1 MLLYLVILAIGA
13 TLVGAILVR
22 IQTQK
27 KIKKIKEELK
37 RQWGKPKADDFD
49 FDRIKKYADVS
60 SENSFHQLTEQT
72 CEDIDFQKL
81 FAFVDRTTSKVGQ
94 QFLYKRMTQ
103 PGSSLTNPLNHLIDL
118 FRTQEKLRDAIQFK
132 LLSLS
137 SSDAYYI
144 SSLLNKNL
152 LSRPKWLWLLS
163 ISLIAI
169 IGLVILSFKYPICI
183 VLLLAPLT
191 LNMLVHYWNKGNT
204 YQFIRS
210 FPQLN
215 ALIEAC
221 DYLSQSHNELSNESV
236 KKSIAELQSF
246 KRKSVLI
253 ALSNKSGIEGE
264 LSQFGNYFL
273 ELIKS
278 FLLIE
283 VVGLFWI
290 VKELESKKPLIE
302 DLMVYVGEVDMSIS
316 ILSLSAGDLKTC
328 EPNLTAKAKT
338 ISIKGA
344 YHPLIEH
351 CVSNDIHIDGKSV
364 LITGSNM
371 SGKSTFLR
379 TFLINSILAQSIYT
393 CFADEFITPPLR
405 QFSSLRID
413 DNLFQG
419 KSYYFQ
425 EVSTI
430 ATFLEASETLHQ
442 NLFVLDEVF
451 KGTNTIERIASAK
464 AILSYLNKG
473 DNIVLVSTH
482 DIELAELLDKE
493 YELYHFAESLDN
505 NELNF
510 DHLLKPGPLT
520 TRNAIKLLELA
531 NYPSEVI
538 QEARKVSGQLSRVTK
553 NR

>member
-1 MLLYLVILAIGA
+1 M
-13 TLVGAILVR
+13 R

-37 RQWGKPKADDFD
+37 RQWGKPKSDDFD

-72 CEDIDFQKL
+72 LEDIDFQKL
-81 FAFVDRTTSKVGQ
+81 FAFVDRTTGKVGQ
-94 QFLYKRMTQ
+94 QVLYKRMTQ
-103 PGSSLTNPLNHLIDL
+103 QRNDLINPLNQFIN
-118 FRTQEKLRDAIQFK
+118 FFSKREKIRDDVQFK
-132 LLSLS
+132 MLSLS
-137 SSDAYYI
+137 SPDAYYI

-152 LSRPKWLWLLS
+152 LTRPKWLWALA
-163 ISLIAI
+163 ISLLITFC
-169 IGLVILSFKYPICI
+169 LVVLSFKYPICI

-221 DYLSQSHNELSNESV
+221 DYLSQCHNELSNESV

-264 LSQFGNYFL
+264 LSQFGNYLL
-273 ELIKS
+273 ELVKS

-283 VVGLFWI
+283 VWGLFWI
-290 VKELESKKPLIE
+290 IEDLESKQPHIEVLIE
-302 DLMVYVGEVDMSIS
+302 YAGDMDMAIS
-316 ILSLSAGDLKTC
+316 ILSLRAGESKTC
-328 EPNLTAKAKT
+328 EPQLVNKCKT
-338 ISIKGA
+338 VTMKGA

-351 CVSNDIHIDGKSV
+351 CVSNDIHVDGKSV

-379 TFLINSILAQSIYT
+379 TFLINSILAQTIYT
-393 CFADEFITPPLR
+393 CFADEFISPPLR

-430 ATFLEASETLHQ
+430 ATFLEASETSYQ

-482 DIELAELLDKE
+482 DIELAELLDRE
-493 YELYHFAESLDN
+493 YDLYHFAESVDN

-510 DHLLKPGPLT
+510 DHLLKTGPLA

-538 QEARKVSGQLSRVTK
+538 QEARKVSNQLSRVTK

>member
-1 MLLYLVILAIGA
+1 
-13 TLVGAILVR
+13 VR

-37 RQWGKPKADDFD
+37 LQWAKPKVDGFD
-49 FDRIKKYADVS
+49 FEKIKKYSDAS
-60 SENSFHQLTEQT
+60 LGNSFHQLTEQT
-72 CEDIDFQKL
+72 LEDIDFQKV
-81 FAFVDRTTSKVGQ
+81 FAFVDRTTCKVGQ
-94 QFLYKRMTQ
+94 QVIYKRMTQ
-103 PGSSLTNPLNHLIDL
+103 PGNDLINPLNRFINFFSKH
-118 FRTQEKLRDAIQFK
+118 EKIRDDVRFK
-132 LLSLS
+132 MLSLS
-137 SSDAYYI
+137 SPDAYYI
-144 SSLLNKNL
+144 SSLLNKEL
-152 LSRPKWLWLLS
+152 LARPKWLWALALSLLVTFC
-163 ISLIAI
+163 
-169 IGLVILSFKYPICI
+169 LVILSFKYPICI
-183 VLLLAPLT
+183 VLLLTPLT

-215 ALIEAC
+215 ALIETSEYVSKC
-221 DYLSQSHNELSNESV
+221 HDELSNESV
-236 KKSIAELQSF
+236 KKSIAQLQSF

-264 LSQFGNYFL
+264 LSQFGNYL
-273 ELIKS
+273 AELVKS

-283 VVGLFWI
+283 VWGLFWI
-290 VKELESKKPLIE
+290 VKELESKQSHIEVLIE
-302 DLMVYVGEVDMSIS
+302 YVGEMDMAIS
-316 ILSLSAGDLKTC
+316 ILSLRAGESKTC
-328 EPNLTAKAKT
+328 EPQLVNKSKT
-338 ISIKGA
+338 VAMKGA

-379 TFLINSILAQSIYT
+379 TFLINSILAQTIYT
-393 CFADEFITPPLR
+393 CFADAFISPPIR

-430 ATFLEASETLHQ
+430 ATFLEASETPYQ

-464 AILSYLNKG
+464 AMLSYLNKG

-482 DIELAELLDKE
+482 DIELADLLNQE
-493 YELYHFAESLDN
+493 YDLYHFSESVEN

-531 NYPSEVI
+531 DYPSEVI
-538 QEARKVSGQLSRVTK
+538 EEAKKVSSQFSETSK

>member
-1 MLLYLVILAIGA
+1 MLFYLVFLAIGA

-37 RQWGKPKADDFD
+37 RQWGKPKADEFD
-49 FDRIKKYADVS
+49 FDRIKKYANTS

-81 FAFVDRTTSKVGQ
+81 FAFVDRTASNVGQ
-94 QFLYKRMTQ
+94 QVLYKRMTQ
-103 PGSSLTNPLNHLIDL
+103 PGSSLTNPLNHLIDF

-137 SSDAYYI
+137 RPDAYYI
-144 SSLLNKNL
+144 SSLLTKNL
-152 LSRPKWLWLLS
+152 LTRPKWLWALA
-163 ISLIAI
+163 ISL
-169 IGLVILSFKYPICI
+169 LVTFCLVVLSFKYPICI

-221 DYLSQSHNELSNESV
+221 DYLSQSHHELSNESV
-236 KKSIAELQSF
+236 KNSIAELQSF

-264 LSQFGNYFL
+264 LSQFGNYLL
-273 ELIKS
+273 ELVKS

-283 VVGLFWI
+283 VWGLFWI
-290 VKELESKKPLIE
+290 VKELESKQSHIEVLIE
-302 DLMVYVGEVDMSIS
+302 YVGDMDMAIS
-316 ILSLSAGDLKTC
+316 ILSLRAGESKTC
-328 EPNLTAKAKT
+328 EPQLVNKGKT
-338 ISIKGA
+338 MTMKGA

-379 TFLINSILAQSIYT
+379 T
-393 CFADEFITPPLR
+393 
-405 QFSSLRID
+405 
-413 DNLFQG
+413 
-419 KSYYFQ
+419 
-425 EVSTI
+425 
-430 ATFLEASETLHQ
+430 
-442 NLFVLDEVF
+442 
-451 KGTNTIERIASAK
+451 
-464 AILSYLNKG
+464 
-473 DNIVLVSTH
+473 
-482 DIELAELLDKE
+482 
-493 YELYHFAESLDN
+493 
-505 NELNF
+505 
-510 DHLLKPGPLT
+510 
-520 TRNAIKLLELA
+520 
-531 NYPSEVI
+531 
-538 QEARKVSGQLSRVTK
+538 
-553 NR
+553 

>member
-1 MLLYLVILAIGA
+1 MLFYLVFLAIGA

-37 RQWGKPKADDFD
+37 RQWGKPKADEFD
-49 FDRIKKYADVS
+49 FDRIKKYATIS

-72 CEDIDFQKL
+72 LEDIDFQKV
-81 FAFVDRTTSKVGQ
+81 FAFADRTTSKVGQ
-94 QFLYKRMTQ
+94 QVLYKRMTQ
-103 PGSSLTNPLNHLIDL
+103 QRNDLINPLNRFINFFNTH
-118 FRTQEKLRDAIQFK
+118 EKICDDVQFK
-132 LLSLS
+132 MLSLGS
-137 SSDAYYI
+137 QDAYYI

-152 LSRPKWLWLLS
+152 LARPKWLWALA
-163 ISLIAI
+163 ISL
-169 IGLVILSFKYPICI
+169 LVTFSLVVLSFKYPICI

-221 DYLSQSHNELSNESV
+221 DYLSQCHDELANESV

-264 LSQFGNYFL
+264 LSQFGNYLL
-273 ELIKS
+273 ELVKS

-283 VVGLFWI
+283 VWGLFWI
-290 VKELESKKPLIE
+290 VKELESKQSHIEVLIE
-302 DLMVYVGEVDMSIS
+302 YVGDIDMAIS
-316 ILSLSAGDLKTC
+316 ILSLRAGESKTC
-328 EPNLTAKAKT
+328 EPQLVNKSKT
-338 ISIKGA
+338 ITIKGA

-379 TFLINSILAQSIYT
+379 TFLINSILAQTIYT
-393 CFADEFITPPLR
+393 CFADEFISPPLR

-430 ATFLEASETLHQ
+430 ATFLEASETPYQ

-451 KGTNTIERIASAK
+451 KGTNTIERIASA
-464 AILSYLNKG
+464 
-473 DNIVLVSTH
+473 
-482 DIELAELLDKE
+482 
-493 YELYHFAESLDN
+493 
-505 NELNF
+505 
-510 DHLLKPGPLT
+510 
-520 TRNAIKLLELA
+520 
-531 NYPSEVI
+531 
-538 QEARKVSGQLSRVTK
+538 
-553 NR
+553 